1 MSMNTEDIEI
11 VEVEDQSGR
20 MRMLVMDGGMQSAT
34 YIDKDRRNE
43 LIFKYMI
50 RFAEL
55 SALNKEA
62 EKVLLIGAGTF
73 SYPKYLISENSRI
86 RIDALDP
93 DEELFEYACDWFYLD
108 ELIEEYNLNETERL
122 QFIVDYGRDYLE
134 NNDKKYDI
142 IINDA
147 FNGLEPVPDLCTLE
161 AMELIHSRLN
171 ENGMFLV
178 NIPGWKDPDDSDFL
192 KSSIE
197 TMKQVFTHVVTVLA
211 KGAFSGDDSMNYVI
225 MASDTY
231 DHFDEEIVVHS
242 DGAPLFRDEDP
253 ESIYECFD
261 WV

>member
-1 MSMNTEDIEI
+1 MNTEDIEI
-11 VEVEDQSGR
+11 VEVEDQEGR

-34 YIDKDRRNE
+34 YIDRNRRNE

-73 SYPKYLISENSRI
+73 SYPKYLISTDSRI

-93 DEELFEYACDWFYLD
+93 DDELFEYACGWFYLD

-134 NNDKKYDI
+134 ENEKKYDI

-147 FNGLEPVPDLCTLE
+147 FNGLEPVPDLCTVE
-161 AMELIHSRLN
+161 AMRLIHSRLS
-171 ENGMFLV
+171 EKGMFLV

-192 KSSIE
+192 RSSIE
-197 TMKQVFTHVVTVLA
+197 TMKQVFRHVVTVLA
-211 KGAFSGDDSMNYVI
+211 KGAFSGEDSMNYVV

-231 DHFDEEIVVHS
+231 DHFDEEVTVHS
-242 DGAPLFRDEDP
+242 QGAPVFKDEEQDR
-253 ESIYECFD
+253 IYESFD

>member
-1 MSMNTEDIEI
+1 MNTEDMEI

-20 MRMLVMDGGMQSAT
+20 MRMLVMDGGMQSVT
-34 YIDKDRRNE
+34 YIDKDKRNE

-55 SALNKEA
+55 SSLNKEA

-134 NNDKKYDI
+134 SNPKKYDI

-197 TMKQVFTHVVTVLA
+197 TMKQVFMHVVTVLA
-211 KGAFSGDDSMNYVI
+211 KGAFSGDDSMNYVV

-231 DHFDEEIVVHS
+231 NHFNEEIAVRS
-242 DGAPLFRDEDP
+242 NGAPIFRDEAP
-253 ESIYECFD
+253 EAVYECFD
-261 WV
+261 WI